1 MGINRRNRIA
11 SAWICARHNGCCWCR
26 LRGYCGRCG
35 RLCSGCQGRVGSG
48 RRCRCRRLPRK
59 FVGKLGATL
68 DTDYFSRGEPRKD
81 MGLTRGESGQGI
93 VRAGIRLTGIDC
105 GSTTGDGNA
114 QAGGGVGGKID
125 PCGCGVAKAT
135 VRSAKSFGPNQC
147 LVSECCTPRAG
158 AAATTPGY
166 QL

>member
-1 MGINRRNRIA
+1 MAAIGPCTHVGVQDFAINGIDRSGVAAGTGIACVRGPRWPIDNRSYPIGSCAVRDITAPMGINRRNGIA

-59 FVGKLGATL
+59 FVSKLGATL

-105 GSTTGDGNA
+105 G
-114 QAGGGVGGKID
+114 
-125 PCGCGVAKAT
+125 
-135 VRSAKSFGPNQC
+135 
-147 LVSECCTPRAG
+147 
-158 AAATTPGY
+158 
-166 QL
+166 